1 MTKPDI
7 FALDVSKLT
16 ESEQLELLDMI
27 RKTVDKFKNDVNLFI
42 IVKKGGKKNGRV

>member
-16 ESEQLELLDMI
+16 ESEQLELLNHI
-27 RKTVDKFKNDVNLFI
+27 RKTVDKFKSDVNLFI
-42 IVKKGGKKNGRV
+42 IVKKSKK